1 MIDVDELTHHLRD
14 FAEARDWEKFHS
26 PKNLVM
32 AMNVEMAELMEHF
45 EWMTEQQSLNLDAKT
60 REEVGLE
67 MADVMIYLVRM
78 ADRCSIDLDEAVQ
91 CKLLINA
98 EKYPSI
104 EVGRDFKEER

>member
-14 FAEARDWEKFHS
+14 FAEARDWEKYHS

-32 AMNVEMAELMEHF
+32 AMSVEMAELMEHF
-45 EWMTEQQSLNLDAKT
+45 EWMTEQQSLNLDTKT
-60 REEVGLE
+60 REEVGL
-67 MADVMIYLVRM
+67 
-78 ADRCSIDLDEAVQ
+78 DLDEAVQ